1 MFRLEGV
8 GGGKPNFMAQAQ
20 VFVHGLGG
28 ALRSYCPGRAFI
40 KARQVGNVVKKL
52 IFPFS
57 PQGITDADSCAVQ
70 VFVSTAPDQRLTMGD
85 QMPDSLQLVLGA
97 DLAAQ
102 PIAQAMRLANRH
114 GLVAGA
120 TGTGKTVTLQRM
132 AEAFSDAGVAVFAA
146 DIKGDLC
153 GLGATGNPQGKIAE
167 RIAAMPW
174 LNHKPQ
180 AYPVTLWDIHGQSGH
195 PLRTTL
201 SEMGPLLL
209 GSLLEL
215 TDSQQS
221 ALYAAFKVAD
231 REGLLLLDLKDLKAL
246 LNHLRDNPELLGD
259 DAALMTTGSSQ
270 ALLRRLA
277 TLEQQGAEALFGEPA
292 LQLEDILQPTAD
304 GRGRIHLLDASRLV
318 HEAPKVYATFL
329 LWLLA
334 ELFEQLPERGDAD
347 KPLLALFF
355 DEAHLLFAGTPK
367 ALQER
372 LEQVVRLIR
381 SKGVGVYFVTQ
392 SPGDLPDD
400 VLAQL
405 GLRIQHGLRAFT
417 AKEQKSLR
425 AVAEGFRPN
434 PAFDALSVL
443 TELGIGEA
451 LVGTL
456 AEKGTPEIVQRVL
469 IAPPQS
475 RIGPLSEAE
484 RAALIA
490 SSPLQGRYDKPIDRE
505 SAYEVLMGR
514 KGLAPDPDAAPAK
527 PAAEEP
533 GFTDQVGDFLG
544 TAAAQA
550 LKSAMRQAANQLGR
564 QLVRGLMGSLL
575 GGKKR

>member
-1 MFRLEGV
+1 MTD
-8 GGGKPNFMAQAQ
+8 
-20 VFVHGLGG
+20 
-28 ALRSYCPGRAFI
+28 
-40 KARQVGNVVKKL
+40 ARQLLFG
-52 IFPFS
+52 
-57 PQGITDADSCAVQ
+57 ADSDGHAVG
-70 VFVSTAPDQRLTMGD
+70 L
-85 QMPDSLQLVLGA
+85 
-97 DLAAQ
+97 DL
-102 PIAQAMRLANRH
+102 RLANRH
-114 GLVAGA
+114 GLIAGA
-120 TGTGKTVTLQRM
+120 TGTGKTVTLQRL
-132 AEAFSDAGVAVFAA
+132 AEAFSEAGVAVFAA

-153 GLGATGNPQGKIAE
+153 GLGASGNPQGKIAE
-167 RIAAMPW
+167 RIAQMPW
-174 LNHKPQ
+174 LAYRAQ
-180 AYPVTLWDIHGQSGH
+180 ACPVTLWDIHGQSGH

-246 LNHLRDNPELLGD
+246 LNHLRDNPQLLGD
-259 DAALMTTGSSQ
+259 DSALMTTGSSQ

-292 LQLEDILQPTAD
+292 LRLEDILQPDAN

-355 DEAHLLFAGTPK
+355 DEAHLLFNGTPK

-392 SPGDLPDD
+392 SPSDLPDA

-417 AKEQKSLR
+417 AREQKSLK
-425 AVAEGFRPN
+425 AVADGFRPN
-434 PAFDALSVL
+434 PQFDALAVL
-443 TELGIGEA
+443 TELGTGEA

-456 AEKGTPEIVQRVL
+456 QEKGTPAMVRRVS

-475 RIGPLSEAE
+475 RIGPLTDAE
-484 RAALIA
+484 RAAMIR
-490 SSPLQGRYDKPIDRE
+490 SSPLAGRYDQPLDRE
-505 SAYEVLMGR
+505 SAYEMLTAR
-514 KGLAPDPDAAPAK
+514 KLEPTLVDPAAPPPPSLADK
-527 PAAEEP
+527 AGEFLSGAA
-533 GFTDQVGDFLG
+533 G
-544 TAAAQA
+544 QA
-550 LKSAMRQAANQLGR
+550 LKSAMRQAANQFGR

-575 GGKKR
+575 GGSKRK

>member
-1 MFRLEGV
+1 
-8 GGGKPNFMAQAQ
+8 
-20 VFVHGLGG
+20 
-28 ALRSYCPGRAFI
+28 
-40 KARQVGNVVKKL
+40 
-52 IFPFS
+52 
-57 PQGITDADSCAVQ
+57 
-70 VFVSTAPDQRLTMGD
+70 
-85 QMPDSLQLVLGA
+85 MPDSSQFILGA
-97 DLAAQ
+97 DLAGQ
-102 PIAQAMRLANRH
+102 PVCQAMRLANRH

-120 TGTGKTVTLQRM
+120 TGTGKTVTLQHL

-146 DIKGDLC
+146 DVKGDLC
-153 GLGATGNPQGKIAE
+153 GLGAVGNPQGKVAE
-167 RIAAMPW
+167 RIAGMPW
-174 LNHKPQ
+174 LEHRPQ
-180 AYPVTLWDIHGQSGH
+180 AYPVTLWDVHGKSGH

-209 GSLLEL
+209 GNLLEL
-215 TDSQQS
+215 NDSQQA

-231 REGLLLLDLKDLKAL
+231 REGLLLLDIKDLKAL
-246 LNHLRDNPELLGD
+246 LGHLKDNPQVLGED
-259 DAALMTTGSSQ
+259 SALMTSGSSQ

-292 LQLEDILQPTAD
+292 LQLPDLLQPAAD

-355 DEAHLLFAGTPK
+355 DEAHLLFSGTPK
-367 ALQER
+367 ALQDR

-425 AVAEGFRPN
+425 AVADGFRPN
-434 PAFDALSVL
+434 PAFNTLAVL

-456 AEKGTPEIVQRVL
+456 QDKGTPGMVERVL

-490 SSPLQGRYDKPIDRE
+490 ASPLQGRYDKPIDRE
-505 SAYEVLMGR
+505 SAYEILMAR
-514 KGLAPDPDAAPAK
+514 KGQVPSAQQAPAEESLADK
-527 PAAEEP
+527 AGEFLQSAA
-533 GFTDQVGDFLG
+533 G
-544 TAAAQA
+544 QA
-550 LKSAMRQAANQLGR
+550 IKSAVRQAANQFGR

-575 GGKKR
+575 GGSKRR

>member
-1 MFRLEGV
+1 
-8 GGGKPNFMAQAQ
+8 
-20 VFVHGLGG
+20 
-28 ALRSYCPGRAFI
+28 
-40 KARQVGNVVKKL
+40 
-52 IFPFS
+52 
-57 PQGITDADSCAVQ
+57 
-70 VFVSTAPDQRLTMGD
+70 
-85 QMPDSLQLVLGA
+85 MPDSARLVLGA
-97 DLAAQ
+97 DLTGQ
-102 PIAQAMRLANRH
+102 PITQPMRLANRH

-153 GLGATGNPQGKIAE
+153 GLGAAGDPQGKIAE
-167 RIAAMPW
+167 RIASMPW
-174 LNHKPQ
+174 LNHRPQ
-180 AYPVTLWDIHGQSGH
+180 AYPVTLWDVFGQSGH

-231 REGLLLLDLKDLKAL
+231 REGLLLLDIKDLKAL
-246 LNHLRDNPELLGD
+246 LNHLKEKPELLGED
-259 DAALMTTGSSQ
+259 SALLNTGSSQ

-277 TLEQQGAEALFGEPA
+277 VLEQQGAEALFGEPA
-292 LQLEDILQPTAD
+292 LQLEDILQPTSD

-318 HEAPKVYATFL
+318 HETPKVYATFL

-381 SKGVGVYFVTQ
+381 SKGVGVYFITQ
-392 SPGDLPDD
+392 SPGDLPDS

-405 GLRIQHGLRAFT
+405 GLRVQHGLRAFT
-417 AKEQKSLR
+417 TKEQKSLR
-425 AVAEGFRPN
+425 AVADGFRPN
-434 PAFDALSVL
+434 PAFDTLSVL
-443 TELGIGEA
+443 TELEIGEA

-456 AEKGTPEIVQRVL
+456 QDKGTPAMVQRVK

-475 RIGPLSEAE
+475 RIGPLTAVE
-484 RAALIA
+484 RAQLITR
-490 SSPLQGRYDKPIDRE
+490 SPLGGRYDKPVDRE
-505 SAYEVLMGR
+505 SAYEMLMAR
-514 KGLAPDPDAAPAK
+514 KIAVPVEEAKAKAKAEPSLGDQAGAFFGSLA
-527 PAAEEP
+527 
-533 GFTDQVGDFLG
+533 G
-544 TAAAQA
+544 QA
-550 LKSAMRQAANQLGR
+550 VKTAMRQAATQIGR
-564 QLVRGLMGSLL
+564 ELVRGLMGSLL

>member
-1 MFRLEGV
+1 MSVSDQF
-8 GGGKPNFMAQAQ
+8 
-20 VFVHGLGG
+20 VF
-28 ALRSYCPGRAFI
+28 
-40 KARQVGNVVKKL
+40 
-52 IFPFS
+52 
-57 PQGITDADSCAVQ
+57 
-70 VFVSTAPDQRLTMGD
+70 
-85 QMPDSLQLVLGA
+85 GA
-97 DLAAQ
+97 DLEGQ
-102 PIAQAMRLANRH
+102 PVGQALRLANRH

-120 TGTGKTVTLQRM
+120 TGTGKTVTLQRLI
-132 AEAFSDAGVAVFAA
+132 ESFSDAGVAVFAA
-146 DIKGDLC
+146 DVKGDLC
-153 GLGATGNPQGKIAE
+153 GLGAPGAPQGKVAE
-167 RIAAMPW
+167 RIASMPW
-174 LNHKPQ
+174 LAHRPT
-180 AYPVTLWDIHGQSGH
+180 AYPLTLWDIHGQSGH

-209 GSLLEL
+209 GALLEL
-215 TDSQQS
+215 TDSQQA

-246 LNHLRDNPELLGD
+246 LSHLKEHPEVLGED
-259 DAALMTTGSSQ
+259 SALFTNSSAQ
-270 ALLRRLA
+270 ALLRRLSS
-277 TLEQQGAEALFGEPA
+277 LEQQGAEALFGEPA
-292 LQLEDILQPTAD
+292 LQLADILQPDRD

-355 DEAHLLFAGTPK
+355 DEAHLLFADTPK

-417 AKEQKSLR
+417 TKERKALR
-425 AVAEGFRPN
+425 AVADGFRAN
-434 PAFDALSVL
+434 PAFATLDVL

-456 AEKGTPEIVQRVL
+456 EEKGTPAMVRRVA

-475 RIGPLSEAE
+475 RIGPLSDSE
-484 RAALIA
+484 RAALIRQ
-490 SSPLQGRYDKPIDRE
+490 SPLLGRYDKPVDRE
-505 SAYEVLMGR
+505 SAYELLTARAAQASAEG
-514 KGLAPDPDAAPAK
+514 AAPSPAGREAK
-527 PAAEEP
+527 EP
-533 GFTDQVGDFLG
+533 GGIGGMAGELLG
-544 TAAAQA
+544 SLASQA
-550 LKSAMRQAANQLGR
+550 LKSAVRQAANQIGR

-575 GGKKR
+575 GGKRR

>member
-1 MFRLEGV
+1 MAASIEFGASPEGV
-8 GGGKPNFMAQAQ
+8 Q
-20 VFVHGLGG
+20 GL
-28 ALRSYCPGRAFI
+28 ALKR
-40 KARQVGNVVKKL
+40 
-52 IFPFS
+52 
-57 PQGITDADSCAVQ
+57 
-70 VFVSTAPDQRLTMGD
+70 
-85 QMPDSLQLVLGA
+85 
-97 DLAAQ
+97 
-102 PIAQAMRLANRH
+102 ANRH
-114 GLVAGA
+114 GLIAGA
-120 TGTGKTVTLQRM
+120 TGTGKTVTLQVL
-132 AEAFSDAGVAVFAA
+132 AEAFAREGVNVFAA

-153 GLGATGNPQGKIAE
+153 GLGAAANPQGKVAE
-167 RIAAMPW
+167 RIAGMPF
-174 LNHKPQ
+174 LDYTAQ

-195 PLRTTL
+195 PLRTTI

-246 LNHLRDNPELLGD
+246 LNHLRYHPELLGE

-277 TLEQQGAEALFGEPA
+277 VLEQQGAEALFGEPA
-292 LQLEDILQPTAD
+292 LQLEDILQPASD

-355 DEAHLLFAGTPK
+355 DEAHLLFADTPK

-392 SPGDLPDD
+392 SPGDLPDT

-425 AVAEGFRPN
+425 AVADGFRPN
-434 PAFDALSVL
+434 PTFDTLSVL
-443 TELGIGEA
+443 TELGTGEA

-456 AEKGTPEIVQRVL
+456 QEKGTPEVVQRVL
-469 IAPPQS
+469 VAPPQS

-484 RAALIA
+484 RKALIA
-490 SSPLQGRYDKPIDRE
+490 SSPLLGRYDKPVDRE
-505 SAYEVLMGR
+505 SAYEVLMAR
-514 KGLAPDPDAAPAK
+514 KELGPAEQTA

-533 GFTDQVGDFLG
+533 SFTDKAGAFLG
-544 TAAAQA
+544 TTAGKA
-550 LKSAMRQAANQLGR
+550 LKSAMQQAANQMGR
-564 QLVRGLMGSLL
+564 QLVRGLLGSLL
-575 GGKKR
+575 GGSKRK

>member
-1 MFRLEGV
+1 MHDSQE
-8 GGGKPNFMAQAQ
+8 MI
-20 VFVHGLGG
+20 LG
-28 ALRSYCPGRAFI
+28 A
-40 KARQVGNVVKKL
+40 
-52 IFPFS
+52 
-57 PQGITDADSCAVQ
+57 
-70 VFVSTAPDQRLTMGD
+70 APDG
-85 QMPDSLQLVLGA
+85 
-97 DLAAQ
+97 Q
-102 PIAQAMRLANRH
+102 PVSQAFRLANRH

-120 TGTGKTVTLQRM
+120 TGTGKTVTLQRL

-153 GLGATGNPQGKIAE
+153 GLGAAGNPQGKIAE
-167 RIAAMPW
+167 RIAGMPW
-174 LNHKPQ
+174 LEHTPR
-180 AYPVTLWDIHGQSGH
+180 AYPVTLWDIDGKSGH

-209 GSLLEL
+209 GNLLEL

-231 REGLLLLDLKDLKAL
+231 REGLLLLDIKDLKAL
-246 LNHLRDNPELLGD
+246 LNHLRDNPQLLGED
-259 DAALMTTGSSQ
+259 SALMTTGSSQ
-270 ALLRRLA
+270 ALQRRLA
-277 TLEQQGAEALFGEPA
+277 VLEQQGAEALFGEPA
-292 LQLEDILQPTAD
+292 LQLEDILQPDSD

-334 ELFEQLPERGDAD
+334 ELFEQLPERGDAE

-355 DEAHLLFAGTPK
+355 DEAHLLFADTPK

-392 SPGDLPDD
+392 SPGDLPDE

-434 PAFDALSVL
+434 PDFDALSVL

-456 AEKGTPEIVQRVL
+456 QDKGTPAMVQRVL

-475 RIGPLSEAE
+475 RIGPLTADE
-484 RAALIA
+484 RASLIA
-490 SSPLQGRYDKPIDRE
+490 DSALGRRYNKPVDRE
-505 SAYEVLMGR
+505 SAYEMLAAR
-514 KGLAPDPDAAPAK
+514 KVAEPDATDAAKTNEKPEESFSDKAGEFLGGLA
-527 PAAEEP
+527 
-533 GFTDQVGDFLG
+533 G
-544 TAAAQA
+544 QA
-550 LKSAMRQAANQLGR
+550 MKNAMRQAASQLGR
-564 QLVRGLMGSLL
+564 ELVRGLMGSLL
-575 GGKKR
+575 GTKKRR

>member
-1 MFRLEGV
+1 
-8 GGGKPNFMAQAQ
+8 
-20 VFVHGLGG
+20 
-28 ALRSYCPGRAFI
+28 
-40 KARQVGNVVKKL
+40 
-52 IFPFS
+52 
-57 PQGITDADSCAVQ
+57 
-70 VFVSTAPDQRLTMGD
+70 
-85 QMPDSLQLVLGA
+85 MPDSLQFILGA
-97 DLAAQ
+97 DPAGQ
-102 PIAQAMRLANRH
+102 PVSQAMRLANRH

-120 TGTGKTVTLQRM
+120 TGTGKTVTLQHM

-146 DIKGDLC
+146 DVKGDLC
-153 GLGATGNPQGKIAE
+153 GLGAVGNPQGKVAE
-167 RIAAMPW
+167 RIAGMPW
-174 LNHKPQ
+174 LDHRAQ
-180 AYPVTLWDIHGQSGH
+180 AYPVSLWDIHGQSGH

-209 GSLLEL
+209 GNLLEL
-215 TDSQQS
+215 TDSQQA

-231 REGLLLLDLKDLKAL
+231 REGLLLLDIKDLKAL
-246 LNHLRDNPELLGD
+246 LAHLKDNPQVLGEDSALL
-259 DAALMTTGSSQ
+259 TTGSSQ

-292 LQLEDILQPTAD
+292 LQLEDLLRPDAD

-355 DEAHLLFAGTPK
+355 DEAHLLFNDTPK
-367 ALQER
+367 ALQDR

-392 SPGDLPDD
+392 SPSDLPDD

-417 AKEQKSLR
+417 AKEQKSLK
-425 AVAEGFRPN
+425 AVADGFRPN
-434 PAFDALSVL
+434 PEIDTLSVL

-456 AEKGTPEIVQRVL
+456 QDKGTPGMVQRVL

-475 RIGPLSEAE
+475 RIGPLSDAE

-490 SSPLQGRYDKPIDRE
+490 ASPLAGRYDKPVDRE
-505 SAYEVLMGR
+505 SAYEMLTAR
-514 KGLAPDPDAAPAK
+514 KGGSTAAPEQA
-527 PAAEEP
+527 PAAAEESLADKA
-533 GFTDQVGDFLG
+533 GEFLQS
-544 TAAAQA
+544 AAGQA
-550 LKSAMRQAANQLGR
+550 IKSAVRQAANQFGR

-575 GGKKR
+575 GGSKRR

>member
-1 MFRLEGV
+1 
-8 GGGKPNFMAQAQ
+8 
-20 VFVHGLGG
+20 
-28 ALRSYCPGRAFI
+28 
-40 KARQVGNVVKKL
+40 
-52 IFPFS
+52 
-57 PQGITDADSCAVQ
+57 
-70 VFVSTAPDQRLTMGD
+70 
-85 QMPDSLQLVLGA
+85 MPVINQFVLGA
-97 DLAAQ
+97 DPSGQ
-102 PIAQAMRLANRH
+102 PVAQALRLANRH
-114 GLVAGA
+114 GLIAGA

-132 AEAFSDAGVAVFAA
+132 VETFSDAGVAVFAA

-153 GLGATGNPQGKIAE
+153 GLGAVGNPQGKVAE
-167 RIAAMPW
+167 RIAGMPW
-174 LNHKPQ
+174 LNHRPQ
-180 AYPVTLWDIHGQSGH
+180 AYPLTLWDIHGQSGH

-209 GSLLEL
+209 SNLLEL
-215 TDSQQS
+215 TDSQQA
-221 ALYAAFKVAD
+221 ALYATFQVAD

-246 LNHLRDNPELLGD
+246 LNHLKDHPESLGED
-259 DAALMTTGSSQ
+259 RALFTGGSSQ

-292 LQLEDILQPTAD
+292 LQLEDILQPDAD
-304 GRGRIHLLDASRLV
+304 GRGRIHLMDASRLV

-347 KPLLALFF
+347 KPVLALFF

-392 SPGDLPDD
+392 SPSDLPDD

-425 AVAEGFRPN
+425 AVADGFRAN
-434 PAFDALSVL
+434 PAFDALTVL

-451 LVGTL
+451 LVSTL
-456 AEKGTPEIVQRVL
+456 EEKGTPAMVQRVA

-484 RAALIA
+484 RVALIRR
-490 SSPLQGRYDKPIDRE
+490 SPQAGRYDKPIDRE
-505 SAYEVLMGR
+505 SAYELLTARAGSADELVPAPTAQG
-514 KGLAPDPDAAPAK
+514 KDSASEGGLGGMA
-527 PAAEEP
+527 
-533 GFTDQVGDFLG
+533 GDLLG
-544 TAAAQA
+544 SLAGQMMKTVV
-550 LKSAMRQAANQLGR
+550 RQAANQLGR

-575 GGKKR
+575 GGKRR

>member
-1 MFRLEGV
+1 
-8 GGGKPNFMAQAQ
+8 
-20 VFVHGLGG
+20 
-28 ALRSYCPGRAFI
+28 
-40 KARQVGNVVKKL
+40 
-52 IFPFS
+52 
-57 PQGITDADSCAVQ
+57 
-70 VFVSTAPDQRLTMGD
+70 MGEK
-85 QMPDSLQLVLGA
+85 MPDSLQLVIGA
-97 DLAAQ
+97 DLQAQ

-120 TGTGKTVTLQRM
+120 TGTGKTVTLQRL

-153 GLGATGNPQGKIAE
+153 GLGAAGNPQGKVAE
-167 RIAAMPW
+167 RIAGMPW
-174 LNHKPQ
+174 LNYQPR

-246 LNHLRDNPELLGD
+246 LNHLKEHPELLGD

-292 LQLEDILQPTAD
+292 LQLQDILAPASD

-334 ELFEQLPERGDAD
+334 ELFEQLPERGDAE

-367 ALQER
+367 ALQDR

-417 AKEQKSLR
+417 AKEQKSLK
-425 AVAEGFRPN
+425 AVADGFRPN
-434 PAFDALSVL
+434 PAFSTLEVL

-456 AEKGTPEIVQRVL
+456 QEKGTPEMVQRVL
-469 IAPPQS
+469 VAPPQS

-490 SSPLQGRYDKPIDRE
+490 SSPLVGRYDKPIDRE

-514 KGLAPDPDAAPAK
+514 KGLAPETPDPANK
-527 PAAEEP
+527 PTAEEP
-533 GFTDQVGDFLG
+533 SFTDKAGEFLG
-544 TAAAQA
+544 TAAGQA

-575 GGKKR
+575 GGSKRR

>member
-1 MFRLEGV
+1 
-8 GGGKPNFMAQAQ
+8 
-20 VFVHGLGG
+20 
-28 ALRSYCPGRAFI
+28 
-40 KARQVGNVVKKL
+40 
-52 IFPFS
+52 
-57 PQGITDADSCAVQ
+57 
-70 VFVSTAPDQRLTMGD
+70 
-85 QMPDSLQLVLGA
+85 MPDSSQFILGA
-97 DLAAQ
+97 DLAGQ
-102 PIAQAMRLANRH
+102 PVCQAMRLANRH

-120 TGTGKTVTLQRM
+120 TGTGKTVTLQHL

-146 DIKGDLC
+146 DVKGDLC
-153 GLGATGNPQGKIAE
+153 GLGAVGSPQGKVAE
-167 RIAAMPW
+167 RIAGMPW
-174 LNHKPQ
+174 LEHRPQ
-180 AYPVTLWDIHGQSGH
+180 AYPVTLWDVHGKSGH

-209 GSLLEL
+209 GNLLEL
-215 TDSQQS
+215 NDSQQA

-231 REGLLLLDLKDLKAL
+231 REGLLLLDIKDLKAL
-246 LNHLRDNPELLGD
+246 LGHLKDNPQVLGED
-259 DAALMTTGSSQ
+259 SALMTSGSSQ

-292 LQLEDILQPTAD
+292 LQLPDLLQPAAD

-355 DEAHLLFAGTPK
+355 DEAHLLFSGTPK
-367 ALQER
+367 ALQDR

-425 AVAEGFRPN
+425 AVADGFRPN
-434 PAFDALSVL
+434 PAFDTLAVL

-456 AEKGTPEIVQRVL
+456 QDKGMPGMVERVL

-490 SSPLQGRYDKPIDRE
+490 ASPLQGRYDKPIDRE
-505 SAYEVLMGR
+505 SAYEILMAR
-514 KGLAPDPDAAPAK
+514 KGQVPSAQQAPAEESLADK
-527 PAAEEP
+527 AGEFLQSAA
-533 GFTDQVGDFLG
+533 G
-544 TAAAQA
+544 QA
-550 LKSAMRQAANQLGR
+550 IKSAVRQAANQFGR

-575 GGKKR
+575 GGSKRR

>member
-1 MFRLEGV
+1 MG
-8 GGGKPNFMAQAQ
+8 
-20 VFVHGLGG
+20 HLGE
-28 ALRSYCPGRAFI
+28 
-40 KARQVGNVVKKL
+40 
-52 IFPFS
+52 
-57 PQGITDADSCAVQ
+57 
-70 VFVSTAPDQRLTMGD
+70 
-85 QMPDSLQLVLGA
+85 QMPDSQQIVIGA
-97 DLAAQ
+97 DLKGQAVG
-102 PIAQAMRLANRH
+102 QAMRLANRH

-120 TGTGKTVTLQRM
+120 TGTGKTVTLQRL

-153 GLGATGNPQGKIAE
+153 GLGAAGEPQGKIAE
-167 RIAAMPW
+167 RIAGMPW
-174 LNHKPQ
+174 LHHKPQ
-180 AYPVTLWDIHGQSGH
+180 AYPVTLWDVHGQSGH

-246 LNHLRDNPELLGD
+246 LNHLRDNPEVLGED
-259 DAALMTTGSSQ
+259 SALMTTGSSQ

-277 TLEQQGAEALFGEPA
+277 ILEQQGAEALFGEPA
-292 LQLEDILQPTAD
+292 LQLEDILQPASD

-355 DEAHLLFAGTPK
+355 DEAHLLFADTPK
-367 ALQER
+367 ALQDR

-392 SPGDLPDD
+392 SPGDLPDAI
-400 VLAQL
+400 LAQL

-417 AKEQKSLR
+417 SKEQRSLK

-434 PAFDALSVL
+434 PEFDALSVL
-443 TELGIGEA
+443 TELGTGEA

-456 AEKGTPEIVQRVL
+456 QDKGTPERVQRVL
-469 IAPPQS
+469 VAPPQS
-475 RIGPLSEAE
+475 RIGPLTDAE
-484 RAALIA
+484 RAELIRR
-490 SSPLQGRYDKPIDRE
+490 SPLAGRYDKPIDRE
-505 SAYEVLMGR
+505 SAYEMLLAR
-514 KGLAPDPDAAPAK
+514 KGGASDATQKTSSEEKSEGGFAEMAGGFLSGLAGQAMK
-527 PAAEEP
+527 
-533 GFTDQVGDFLG
+533 
-544 TAAAQA
+544 TAV
-550 LKSAMRQAANQLGR
+550 RQAANQIGR
-564 QLVRGLMGSLL
+564 ELVRGLMGSLL
-575 GGKKR
+575 GSSKKRR

>member
-1 MFRLEGV
+1 
-8 GGGKPNFMAQAQ
+8 MAD
-20 VFVHGLGG
+20 V
-28 ALRSYCPGRAFI
+28 
-40 KARQVGNVVKKL
+40 
-52 IFPFS
+52 
-57 PQGITDADSCAVQ
+57 
-70 VFVSTAPDQRLTMGD
+70 
-85 QMPDSLQLVLGA
+85 LQLLIGA
-97 DLAAQ
+97 DLAGQ
-102 PIAQAMRLANRH
+102 PVGQQLRLANRH
-114 GLVAGA
+114 GLIAGA
-120 TGTGKTVTLQRM
+120 TGTGKTVTLQRL

-153 GLGATGNPQGKIAE
+153 GLGAAGQPGGKVAE
-167 RIAAMPW
+167 RIAGMPW
-174 LNHKPQ
+174 LGHRPR
-180 AYPVTLWDIHGQSGH
+180 AYPVTLWDVQGASGH

-215 TDSQQS
+215 TDSQQA

-246 LNHLRDNPELLGD
+246 LGYLRDNPSVLGD
-259 DAALMTTGSSQ
+259 DSALMTSASSQ

-292 LQLEDILQPTAD
+292 LQLADLLAPAAD

-355 DEAHLLFAGTPK
+355 DEAHLLFTGTPK
-367 ALQER
+367 ALQDR

-392 SPGDLPDD
+392 SPTDLPDN

-405 GLRIQHGLRAFT
+405 GLRVQHGLRAFT
-417 AKEQKSLR
+417 AKEQKALK
-425 AVAEGFRPN
+425 AVADGFRPN
-434 PAFDALSVL
+434 PAFDSLAVL

-456 AEKGTPEIVQRVL
+456 QDKGTPAMVQRVL
-469 IAPPQS
+469 VAPPQS

-484 RAALIA
+484 RQAIIAA
-490 SSPLQGRYDKPIDRE
+490 SPLAGRYDRPIDRE
-505 SAYEVLMGR
+505 SAYEILLAR
-514 KGLAPDPDAAPAK
+514 KS
-527 PAAEEP
+527 PAAEESEAP
-533 GFTDQVGDFLG
+533 APAG
-544 TAAAQA
+544 TS
-550 LKSAMRQAANQLGR
+550 LK
-564 QLVRGLMGSLL
+564 
-575 GGKKR
+575 K

>member
-1 MFRLEGV
+1 
-8 GGGKPNFMAQAQ
+8 
-20 VFVHGLGG
+20 
-28 ALRSYCPGRAFI
+28 
-40 KARQVGNVVKKL
+40 
-52 IFPFS
+52 
-57 PQGITDADSCAVQ
+57 
-70 VFVSTAPDQRLTMGD
+70 
-85 QMPDSLQLVLGA
+85 MPDSQQIALGA
-97 DLAAQ
+97 DLGGQ
-102 PIAQAMRLANRH
+102 PVFQALRLTNRH

-120 TGTGKTVTLQRM
+120 TGTGKTVTLQRL

-153 GLGATGNPQGKIAE
+153 GLGAAGNPQGKIAE
-167 RIAAMPW
+167 RIAGMPW
-174 LNHKPQ
+174 LNHQPQ
-180 AYPVTLWDIHGQSGH
+180 AYPVTLWDIDGKSGH

-209 GSLLEL
+209 GNLLEL
-215 TDSQQS
+215 SDSQQS

-231 REGLLLLDLKDLKAL
+231 REGLLLLDIKDLKAL
-246 LNHLRDNPELLGD
+246 LNHLRDNPQLLGE

-270 ALLRRLA
+270 ALQRRLA
-277 TLEQQGAEALFGEPA
+277 VLEQQGAEALFGEPA
-292 LQLEDILQPTAD
+292 LQLEDILQPASD
-304 GRGRIHLLDASRLV
+304 GKGRIHLLDASRLV

-355 DEAHLLFAGTPK
+355 DEAHLLFADTPK

-400 VLAQL
+400 ILAQL

-417 AKEQKSLR
+417 AREQKSLR
-425 AVAEGFRPN
+425 AVADGFRPN
-434 PAFDALSVL
+434 PEFDALSVL

-456 AEKGTPEIVQRVL
+456 QDKGTPAMVQRVL
-469 IAPPQS
+469 IAPPKS

-484 RAALIA
+484 RAGLIA
-490 SSPLQGRYDKPIDRE
+490 RSPLAGRYDKPIDRE
-505 SAYEVLMGR
+505 SAYEILLAR
-514 KGLAPDPDAAPAK
+514 KANVTQQSEAPAAN
-527 PAAEEP
+527 PQESES
-533 GFTDQVGDFLG
+533 FGDKAGEFLG
-544 TAAAQA
+544 SLAGQA
-550 LKSAMRQAANQLGR
+550 VKNAMRQAATQLGR
-564 QLVRGLMGSLL
+564 ELVRGLMGSLL
-575 GGKKR
+575 GGKKRR

>member
-1 MFRLEGV
+1 MAALDQFVV
-8 GGGKPNFMAQAQ
+8 GADPQGLPVAQA
-20 VFVHGLGG
+20 L
-28 ALRSYCPGRAFI
+28 
-40 KARQVGNVVKKL
+40 
-52 IFPFS
+52 
-57 PQGITDADSCAVQ
+57 
-70 VFVSTAPDQRLTMGD
+70 
-85 QMPDSLQLVLGA
+85 
-97 DLAAQ
+97 
-102 PIAQAMRLANRH
+102 RLANRH
-114 GLVAGA
+114 GLIAGA
-120 TGTGKTVTLQRM
+120 TGTGKTVTLQRLI
-132 AEAFSDAGVAVFAA
+132 ETFSDAGVAVFAA
-146 DIKGDLC
+146 DVKGDLC
-153 GLGATGNPQGKIAE
+153 GLGAAGAPQGKVAE
-167 RIAAMPW
+167 RIASMPW
-174 LNHKPQ
+174 LNHQPM
-180 AYPVTLWDIHGQSGH
+180 AYPVTLWDVHGQSGH

-209 GSLLEL
+209 GALLEL
-215 TDSQQS
+215 TDSQQA

-246 LNHLRDNPELLGD
+246 LAHLKNHPEVLGED
-259 DAALMTTGSSQ
+259 SALFTATSSQ
-270 ALLRRLA
+270 ALLRKLA
-277 TLEQQGAEALFGEPA
+277 GLEQQGAEALFGEPA
-292 LQLEDILQPTAD
+292 LQLEDILHPDRD

-355 DEAHLLFAGTPK
+355 DEAHLLFADTPK

-392 SPGDLPDD
+392 SPSDLPDD

-425 AVAEGFRPN
+425 AVANGFRPN
-434 PAFDALSVL
+434 PAIDTLTVL

-456 AEKGTPEIVQRVL
+456 EAKGTPAMVQRVAV
-469 IAPPQS
+469 APPQS

-484 RAALIA
+484 RTALIQQ
-490 SSPLQGRYDKPIDRE
+490 SPLRGRYDKPIDRE
-505 SAYEVLMGR
+505 SAYELLTARAEQAAQQAEQSKPSAAGNKAQADGGIAGAAGEMLG
-514 KGLAPDPDAAPAK
+514 GLAS
-527 PAAEEP
+527 
-533 GFTDQVGDFLG
+533 QVMK
-544 TAAAQA
+544 T
-550 LKSAMRQAANQLGR
+550 AMRQAANQIGR
-564 QLVRGLMGSLL
+564 QLVRGLLGSLM
-575 GGKKR
+575 GGKGR